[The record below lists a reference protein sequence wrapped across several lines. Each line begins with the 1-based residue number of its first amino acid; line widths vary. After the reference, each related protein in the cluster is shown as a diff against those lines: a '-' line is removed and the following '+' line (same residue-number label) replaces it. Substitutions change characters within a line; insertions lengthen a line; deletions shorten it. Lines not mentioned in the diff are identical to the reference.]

1 MSRHGP
7 VRIRRGGGGFYQSFV
22 VASGRLMLAIGVLG
36 FLLFQSLTTDYPY
49 VWFLIA
55 LVAFVTILAGA
66 HWLKL
71 GWRIEDLELR
81 PAGWLRIR
89 YPLGQREFSAD
100 ALEWVKVYPNRVSFG
115 HAGREFEI
123 RGIESEL
130 DALVHRLG
138 ELGVNCSDRRD

>member
-7 VRIRRGGGGFYQSFV
+7 VRIRRGGGGVDQSFV
-22 VASGRLMLAIGVLG
+22 VASGRLILAIAVLG

-66 HWLKL
+66 HWWKL
-71 GWRIEDLELR
+71 GLRIEKLELLTT
-81 PAGWLRIR
+81 GLLRIG

-100 ALEWVKVYPNRVSFG
+100 ALEWVKVYPDRVSFG
-115 HAGREFEI
+115 HDGRAFEI
-123 RGIESEL
+123 RGIESGL
-130 DALVHRLG
+130 DALVRRLG
-138 ELGVNCSDRRD
+138 EMGVNCSDRRD